1 MNNVRDSIGW
11 CDYTWNPVY
20 GCLRN
25 CAYCYASKMHYRFW
39 KAYMEGK
46 DVPEQYHVPFDTI
59 QYFSNRLLEPGR
71 KKEHSRIFMGSC
83 TDIAFCELKFFF
95 DIISVCIEIKRHT
108 FMFLSKSFRIYTC
121 LPEMPNNV
129 MTGFTLTKSDN
140 ESETALYYLS
150 GLKRPFLSI
159 EPLLGEIL
167 PSKYYDKMELV
178 IVGAMS
184 GPNAV
189 VPKKEWID
197 SVRKNIPSQKIFWK
211 NNIKKCL

>member
-11 CDYTWNPVY
+11 ADYTWNPVY

-25 CAYCYASKMHYRFW
+25 CAYCYAEKMHYRFW
-39 KAYMEGK
+39 KAHMEGK
-46 DVPEQYHVPFDTI
+46 EVPEQYHVAFHNI
-59 QYFSNRLLEPGR
+59 QYFPKRLLEPESV
-71 KKEHSRIFMGSC
+71 KKPSRIFVGSS
-83 TDIAFCELKFFF
+83 TDIEYCDLKFLLN
-95 DIISVCIEIKRHT
+95 IIDACKRNDRHT

-121 LPEMPNNV
+121 LPEMSNNA

-167 PSKYYDKMELV
+167 PNKHYEKMETI

-184 GPNAV
+184 GPNAAA
-189 VPKKEWID
+189 PKKEWID

-211 NNIKKCL
+211 NNIKKYL